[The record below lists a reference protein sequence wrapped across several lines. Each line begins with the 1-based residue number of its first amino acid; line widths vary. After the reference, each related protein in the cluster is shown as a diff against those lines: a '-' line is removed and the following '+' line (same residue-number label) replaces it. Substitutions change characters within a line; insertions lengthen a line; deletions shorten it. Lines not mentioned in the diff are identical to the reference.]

1 MTPTQTSDPATGPAV
16 RETGAPLAAGAERPA
31 LDAETEDSIART
43 ISELAGH
50 VTTIVIAHRLATVRS
65 ADRVIYLEGGR
76 LLAQGTFE
84 EVRNTSERFALQA
97 NLLGL

>member
-1 MTPTQTSDPATGPAV
+1 MVNRSESCPRLLLLDEATS
-16 RETGAPLAAGAERPA
+16 A

-43 ISELAGH
+43 ISELAGQ

-84 EVRNTSERFALQA
+84 EVRNTSRRFALQA